1 MVEVNCWVDSNG
13 YYVCEL
19 KGKVC
24 PNTYQ
29 RSITDFYINVPAG
42 YDLKQASMWVYI
54 TTYLAQG
61 GCGQNFD
68 LTVTMG
74 VNQIECILGSPCC
87 WNFKA
92 PFEVDKQ
99 IQSKFSVPP
108 GTMDDCFGYGS
119 NFIRFYAGPL
129 GGLCFPWGVVCADI
143 DAYVYFPPLPS
154 VPPSPSPSPTPP
166 INYLPYVVL
175 LALILGGGSAVIAY
189 LAKPRAPLVQ
199 VVSGKT

>member
-1 MVEVNCWVDSNG
+1 MVEVKCWVDSNG
-13 YYVCEL
+13 YYVCNL

-29 RSITDFYINVPAG
+29 RVVTDFYFNVPPG

-74 VNQIECILGSPCC
+74 VNQFGCIWGAPCC

-92 PFEVDKQ
+92 PFEVGKQ
-99 IQSKFSVPP
+99 IQSKFPVPP
-108 GTMDDCFGYGS
+108 GTMDECFIYGS
-119 NFIRFYAGPL
+119 NFIRFMAGPL

-154 VPPSPSPSPTPP
+154 VPPSPSPKPTPP
-166 INYLPYVVL
+166 INYLPYVIL
-175 LALILGGGSAVIAY
+175 LALILGGASAVIAY

-199 VVSGKT
+199 VVSRKT